1 MLFQFAG
8 DSIVDSMGDICSIS
22 GEIVGRLKDVTK
34 STREAQ
40 RDLETL
46 LEGLESGVIGQRDLI
61 RGLVLGL
68 LAQGHVLIEG
78 VPGLGKTRA
87 VNRLAK
93 LCKVR
98 FKRLQF
104 TPDLLPA
111 DILGTRI
118 YNQHAAEF
126 ETVRGPIFS
135 NFVLADE
142 INRAPAK
149 VQSALL
155 ETMQERQVT
164 IGLQSHKLQAPFQ
177 VFATQNPIEQEG
189 TYPLPEAQLDRF
201 LFKWTVTY
209 PEHSDEQEVVKLVID
224 EAASPQIDAMFS
236 DQDILA
242 WQSAVRE
249 VFVETRVIRYATE
262 LVQATRYPEAAGLK
276 LGRFIRYGAS
286 PRGSIA
292 LIQGGRAH
300 AFLDGRQ
307 EVRPGDIKAV
317 AHGALRHRILTT
329 YYADAE
335 GVTSDQIVDQ
345 ILQTVKVP

>member
-1 MLFQFAG
+1 M
-8 DSIVDSMGDICSIS
+8 SMSVRDA
-22 GEIVGRLKDVTK
+22 
-34 STREAQ
+34 RESLQ
-40 RDLETL
+40 ELRRQLEA
-46 LEGLESGVIGQRDLI
+46 GVIGQEELI
-61 RGLVLGL
+61 QGLLLGL
-68 LAQGHVLIEG
+68 LAGGHVLIEG

-87 VNRLAK
+87 VNLLAK
-93 LCKVR
+93 MCQVS

-118 YNQHAAEF
+118 YNQHLAEF
-126 ETVRGPIFS
+126 ETVKGPIFAH
-135 NFVLADE
+135 FVLADE

-164 IGLQSHKLQAPFQ
+164 IGLESHVLEPPFL

-201 LFKWTVTY
+201 LFKWRVGY
-209 PEHSDEQEVVKLVID
+209 PALGDEERIVRLVVDEESLPEPGTTFERQDLV
-224 EAASPQIDAMFS
+224 
-236 DQDILA
+236 A
-242 WQSAVRE
+242 WQGLVRE
-249 VFVETRVIRYATE
+249 VFAEKKVARYAAE
-262 LVQATRYPEAAGLK
+262 LVHASRDPESVDLP
-276 LGRFIRYGAS
+276 LGRYVRYGAS

-300 AFLDGRQ
+300 AFLDGRK
-307 EVRPGDIKAV
+307 EVLPEDVKAV
-317 AHGALRHRILTT
+317 AHGALRHRILTS

-335 GVTSDQIVDQ
+335 GVTSDHIVDQ
-345 ILQTVKVP
+345 ILDTVKVP

>member
-1 MLFQFAG
+1 M
-8 DSIVDSMGDICSIS
+8 SNV
-22 GEIVGRLKDVTK
+22 
-34 STREAQ
+34 
-40 RDLETL
+40 LETQRAL
-46 LEGLESGVIGQRDLI
+46 KKLEQHLESGVVGQHGLI
-61 RGLVLGL
+61 RGLLLGL
-68 LAQGHVLIEG
+68 LAEGHVLIEG

-87 VNRLAK
+87 VNLLAK
-93 LCKVR
+93 LCDVR

-118 YNQHAAEF
+118 YNQHVAEF
-126 ETVRGPIFS
+126 ETVKGPIFT

-164 IGLQSHKLQAPFQ
+164 IGLESHELAPPFQ

-201 LFKWTVTY
+201 LFKWTVSY
-209 PEHSDEQEVVKLVID
+209 PKLSDENDIVRMVID
-224 EAASPQIDAMFS
+224 ETSLPVPEQTFS
-236 DQDILA
+236 RDDILH
-242 WQSAVRE
+242 WQGLVRK
-249 VFVETRVIRYATE
+249 VFVQSRVIRYAAE
-262 LVQATRYPEAAGLK
+262 LVQATRNPASVGLE
-276 LGRFIRYGAS
+276 LGRYIRYGAS

-292 LIQGGRAH
+292 LILGARAH
-300 AFLDGRQ
+300 AFLEGRK
-307 EVRPGDIKAV
+307 EVRPDDVKAV

-335 GVTSDQIVDQ
+335 GIDSDQIIDRV
-345 ILQTVKVP
+345 LASVKVP

>member
-1 MLFQFAG
+1 MSMNARDAMQSLSELRRQLEAG
-8 DSIVDSMGDICSIS
+8 V
-22 GEIVGRLKDVTK
+22 VGQ
-34 STREAQ
+34 E
-40 RDLETL
+40 DLVQGL
-46 LEGLESGVIGQRDLI
+46 L
-61 RGLVLGL
+61 LGL

-87 VNRLAK
+87 VNLLAK
-93 LCKVR
+93 MCRVN

-118 YNQHAAEF
+118 YNQHVAEF
-126 ETVRGPIFS
+126 ETVKGPIFTH
-135 NFVLADE
+135 FVLADE

-164 IGLQSHKLQAPFQ
+164 IGLETYPLEPPFL

-189 TYPLPEAQLDRF
+189 TYPMPEAQLDRF
-201 LFKWTVTY
+201 LFKWRVGYPTVG
-209 PEHSDEQEVVKLVID
+209 DEARIVRLVVDEESLPKPSTSFAREDLIAWQKLV
-224 EAASPQIDAMFS
+224 
-236 DQDILA
+236 
-242 WQSAVRE
+242 RE
-249 VFVETRVIRYATE
+249 IYVEHKVARYAAE
-262 LVQATRYPEAAGLK
+262 IVQASRDPESVDLP
-276 LGRFIRYGAS
+276 LGRYVRYGAS

-300 AFLDGRQ
+300 AFLEGRK
-307 EVRPGDIKAV
+307 EVLPDDVKAV

-335 GVTSDQIVDQ
+335 GITSDQIVDQ
-345 ILQTVKVP
+345 LLDSVKVP